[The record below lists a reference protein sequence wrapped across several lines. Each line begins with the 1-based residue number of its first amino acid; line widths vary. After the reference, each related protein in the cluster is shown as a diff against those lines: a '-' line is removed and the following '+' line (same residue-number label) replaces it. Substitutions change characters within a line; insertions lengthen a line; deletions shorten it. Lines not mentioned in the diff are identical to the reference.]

1 MHCNVSAER
10 LGAATKRVLRVRNSV
25 ALLKSLH
32 KVVVE
37 AQINPSGSGSCEMAS
52 PNLGATLFSRSESLQ
67 RSARIGDFVQWFTG
81 GQAFAGV

>member
-1 MHCNVSAER
+1 
-10 LGAATKRVLRVRNSV
+10 LRVRNSV